1 MKMDFSSFLME
12 LPFTSA
18 LTPALSPGE
27 RVRNITSPDNFS
39 ILGDITDFVSLA
51 MRGTTARLVE
61 LLKTLRTI
69 PPLLGER
76 AGVKADV
83 SPDFLVAHEEP
94 CFTPCHPRKISRNLK
109 VFPRLRLALAAAWIF
124 TGSAMAADI
133 SAEFNAANKLYAE
146 GKFADAATAYGKIL
160 QSPSVSPELYF
171 NYGNAEFKSG
181 NWGRAI
187 AAYRQAAQLT
197 PRDAEVRANLDF
209 ARNQVQGPS
218 LRESRWSRSAGW
230 LGLLTL
236 NEWTELAV
244 AAFWL
249 AFALL
254 VAGQIQPSLKTAL
267 GGFTRGAVVATV
279 LACACLGVNAAIHF
293 SKQTAVVVAPDA
305 TARSGPFE
313 EAQNAF
319 TAHDGAELA
328 VLDRRDDWLQVTDRS
343 GRIGWLQR
351 RQVEILPGS

>member
-1 MKMDFSSFLME
+1 MKTDFSMFSMK

-27 RVRNITSPDNFS
+27 RVSNVTSPDHFS
-39 ILGDITDFVSLA
+39 ILGVITGFVSSA
-51 MRGTTARLVE
+51 VRGTTTRPVIR
-61 LLKTLRTI
+61 LKTRRTI

-76 AGVKADV
+76 AGVRADV
-83 SPDFLVAHEEP
+83 TAISVAATEAC
-94 CFTPCHPRKISRNLK
+94 CFTSCHPRKISSNRKL
-109 VFPRLRLALAAAWIF
+109 FPRLVLAMATAWIF
-124 TGSAMAADI
+124 TGSAMAADT
-133 SAEFNAANKLYAE
+133 STEFNAANKLYAE
-146 GKFADAATAYGKIL
+146 GKFADAADTYKKIL
-160 QSPSVSPELYF
+160 QSGAVSPALYF

-181 NWGRAI
+181 NLGRAI

-209 ARNQVQGPS
+209 ARNQVQGPM

-236 NEWTELAV
+236 NEWTGLAV
-244 AAFWL
+244 VAFWL
-249 AFALL
+249 MFALL
-254 VAGQIQPSLKTAL
+254 VARQIRPSLKTAL
-267 GGFTRGAVVATV
+267 GGFTRGAVAVAI
-279 LACACLGVNAAIHF
+279 LLCAGLGVNAAIHF
-293 SKQTAVVVAPDA
+293 SKQTAVVVTPDA
-305 TARSGPFE
+305 TARSGPFD
-313 EAQNAF
+313 EAQSAF

-328 VLDRRDDWLQVTDRS
+328 VLDHRDNWLQVTDGS